1 MKEKRVE
8 MLIMTY
14 ERKKRNRR
22 EVIPGTGTY
31 DWKMERPKEMVMTL
45 GGVSILCLEGIAGG
59 SEGNRGEPSVPLFI
73 APCSVTS

>member
-45 GGVSILCLEGIAGG
+45 GGVSILCLEGD
-59 SEGNRGEPSVPLFI
+59 S
-73 APCSVTS
+73 